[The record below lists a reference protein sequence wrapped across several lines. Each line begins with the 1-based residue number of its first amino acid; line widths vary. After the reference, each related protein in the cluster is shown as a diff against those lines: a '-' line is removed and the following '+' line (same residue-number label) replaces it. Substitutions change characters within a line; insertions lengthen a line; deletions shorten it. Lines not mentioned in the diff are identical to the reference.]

1 VAAGK
6 SDNNDQKP
14 EDLAKHYK
22 AIPKEDQE
30 KAAQFFT
37 RGNTVAGTGNFEYA
51 IEMYLQ
57 GLAIDPEAT
66 DAHQTLRDISLKR
79 KASGGKPIGM
89 FQAMKLK
96 GGKEEKDALLNA
108 EKLLAYDPGNTN
120 HMVTL
125 LQAALRGGFY
135 DTVLWIGPILLRAN
149 KDSGKGE
156 TFDKYILL
164 KNAYKMLERY
174 KEATEAAQFAA
185 AMRPDDMDLG
195 KELKDLASWQ
205 TMAAGKYGS
214 AKSFR
219 ESVRDMDKQHRLMEG
234 DTDVRTA
241 DMMTRQIAEAEAEW
255 QAEPNEPG
263 KINKLVDLLVKLE
276 QPETD
281 QRAIELLESAYENTH
296 QYRFKFR
303 IGQIRI
309 NQLARQ
315 ERNLRQAVAQN
326 PGDES
331 IKREYNDFAK
341 ERAEQELEIYK
352 EAAENYPTE
361 SNLRF
366 ELAARMYQL
375 GHYAEAIPLFQNV
388 RSDPKHRINASIAL
402 GRSFLDAGYVEE
414 SVDTFR
420 DLIEAYELKG
430 DLKSVDMTYWFGRAL
445 EQKQDTQAALKAY
458 SQVAQWNFNYRDVQ
472 ARIKRLR
479 SAPSPT

>member
-14 EDLAKHYK
+14 EDLAKQYK

-37 RGNTVAGTGNFEYA
+37 RGQTVANTGNFEYA

-57 GLAIDPEAT
+57 GLAIDPESSE
-66 DAHQTLRDISLKR
+66 AHQQLRDFSLKR
-79 KASGGKPIGM
+79 KASGGKALGM

-96 GGKEEKDALLNA
+96 GGKDEKEALLNA

-125 LQAALRGGFY
+125 LQAALRGGFF

-156 TFDKYILL
+156 SFDKYILL

-241 DMMTRQIAEAEAEW
+241 DMMSRQIAEAEAEW

-263 KINKLVDLLVKLE
+263 KIGKLVDLLVKLE
-276 QPETD
+276 QPESD
-281 QRAIELLESAYENTH
+281 QRAIEILEAAFENSR

-309 NQLARQ
+309 SQLARQ

-341 ERAEQELEIYK
+341 ERAEQELQIYQ
-352 EAAENYPTE
+352 EAAENYPTD
-361 SNLRF
+361 SGLRYNV
-366 ELAARMYQL
+366 AVRMFQL
-375 GHYAEAIPLFQNV
+375 GHHNDAIPIFQQA
-388 RSDPKHRINASIAL
+388 RSDPKYRTDASVAL
-402 GRSFLDAGYVEE
+402 GRSFLDAGFVDEA
-414 SVDTFR
+414 VDTFR
-420 DLIEAYELKG
+420 ELIEGYELKG
-430 DLKSVDMTYWFGRAL
+430 DAKSVMMTYWYGRAL
-445 EQKQDTQAALKAY
+445 EQKGDVQAALKAY
-458 SQVAQWNFNYRDVQ
+458 SQVAQWNFNYLDVQ